1 MSLTKCYL
9 NAAKYQGYSFSRFW
23 IIKGK
28 PTGGEITPHPKK
40 KHTHKHTH
48 TQIRVKRLTLTV
60 CWKVVSPVVGT
71 THKGLWW
78 LQRRFDSN
86 IYVKTTKTWLN
97 LITLIWK
104 LKAEEEKYKY
114 QNIAS
119 ASFHLKLN
127 ITGKSLDCKTCYTQF
142 FIIFDGFFG
151 KSSLNT
157 FQSSVTFH
165 VKPSHLFCL
174 ANQMTGFYM
183 NKTEGWNG
191 LTRYSGFSIFA
202 TLRRIHYTWPKLR
215 SRPTSMFL

>member
-1 MSLTKCYL
+1 MLQNTRVKAFPVSELL
-9 NAAKYQGYSFSRFW
+9 RENQQGV
-23 IIKGK
+23 KLL
-28 PTGGEITPHPKK
+28 PTPPPKN
-40 KHTHKHTH
+40 TH

-86 IYVKTTKTWLN
+86 IYVKTTKTWFN

-127 ITGKSLDCKTCYTQF
+127 LTGKSLDCKTCYTRF
-142 FIIFDGFFG
+142 FMDFLENLLLTHF
-151 KSSLNT
+151 SL
-157 FQSSVTFH
+157 V
-165 VKPSHLFCL
+165 
-174 ANQMTGFYM
+174 
-183 NKTEGWNG
+183 
-191 LTRYSGFSIFA
+191 
-202 TLRRIHYTWPKLR
+202 LRF
-215 SRPTSMFL
+215 M